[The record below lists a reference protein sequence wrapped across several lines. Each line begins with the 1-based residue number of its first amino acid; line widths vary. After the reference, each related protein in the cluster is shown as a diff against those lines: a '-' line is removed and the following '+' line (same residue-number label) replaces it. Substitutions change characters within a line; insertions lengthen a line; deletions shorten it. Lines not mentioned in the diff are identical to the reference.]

1 MIDSTDDYFAI
12 FMRSNCCR
20 SGNVRE
26 VLTCLIFANLARM
39 TNSRIQEYRKNNYN
53 NSAIKEKKNLRILNF
68 VKSPKIRNLRKFK
81 HTKIPDVQYLSN
93 IL

>member
-53 NSAIKEKKNLRILNF
+53 NSAIKEKKKFANSKLRE
-68 VKSPKIRNLRKFK
+68 KSQNQKFAKI
-81 HTKIPDVQYLSN
+81 
-93 IL
+93 